1 MITPMH
7 STERAIPMSVNP
19 AEPILRPNQGM
30 LIQQQDW
37 PETQWAEVIVSSEAM
52 IRIVRYTPNGN
63 ARWTEEID
71 PACISAMA
79 QKLDIPPLDF
89 ITGEVDVA
97 DGKLGVTRR
106 RWSSRITTDVAISP
120 FSPQRCH

>member
-1 MITPMH
+1 
-7 STERAIPMSVNP
+7 MSVNP
-19 AEPILRPNQGM
+19 AEPVMRPNQGM

-37 PETQWAEVIVSSEAM
+37 PKTQWAEVIVSSGAM

-63 ARWTEEID
+63 ARWTEEVD
-71 PACISAMA
+71 PACIRAMA